1 MPPFLQ
7 EVIYETW
14 QVATQD
20 VSTVGIYFFK
30 VIATEPL
37 SGLTNDENIFKLVII
52 DADLATDLM
61 FQSSIPDQT
70 YKISSA

>member
-1 MPPFLQ
+1 MPPFLR

-20 VSTVGIYFFK
+20 VSMVGIVFFK

-70 YKISSA
+70 YQISSA